1 MLQLTDQNPDTTGN
15 DIVHKGMLGML
26 GPACIHKLYAGAHLM
41 YPGTADVD
49 LSGSKCVTKASLL
62 LITEGLYNAQ
72 MTLVCLLMV
81 CTTSWCT
88 QCMRVMQMQ
97 HATDLR

>member
-41 YPGTADVD
+41 YPGTVDVD
-49 LSGSKCVTKASLL
+49 LSGSK
-62 LITEGLYNAQ
+62 
-72 MTLVCLLMV
+72 
-81 CTTSWCT
+81 
-88 QCMRVMQMQ
+88 
-97 HATDLR
+97 